1 MVEAGYKIQET
12 KYMATPKKLPSGAWR
27 IQIYIGRD
35 ENGKK
40 IVESITAPTKR
51 EVEEKARVRELEIS
65 HGKFVEED
73 SREITV
79 GDAIDNYINYR
90 DAVLSPK
97 TIREYRNMRKN
108 YCTDLMPRKVRTLSE
123 NDIQKSINNLAKSH
137 SPKTV
142 KNFMG
147 LLLPSVRAVD
157 KSINFD
163 INLPQPEKTEMQ
175 IPDNFLLERIMDEAM
190 GTELY
195 IPILLGATCGLRRSE
210 IAALDYTE
218 DFDYTKNTVTIN
230 KAVVRNSEGLWETKK
245 PKSAAGYRTVKVPGW
260 VMDVIKDAA
269 DNGFHPCN
277 ADYITNGYKRICK
290 QLGIKNI
297 RFHDL
302 RHYYASSLLALGV
315 PDKYAMARMGHATTN
330 MLKNVY
336 QHRMRDKDKELDATI
351 EAYFDQIP
359 HKKSCPHG
367 SPHEEE

>member
-1 MVEAGYKIQET
+1 
-12 KYMATPKKLPSGAWR
+12 MATAKKLPSGAWR
-27 IQIYIGRD
+27 IQIYVGKD
-35 ENGKK
+35 ENGKT
-40 IVESITAPTKR
+40 IRESITADTKA
-51 EVEEKARVRELEIS
+51 EVMEKARLRELELS
-65 HGKFVEED
+65 HGKYTD
-73 SREITV
+73 SETRELTV

-108 YCTDLMPRKVRTLSE
+108 YCQELMPVRVRTLTE
-123 NDIQKSINNLAKSH
+123 NAVQKSINNLAKTH

-142 KNFMG
+142 KNFLG
-147 LLLPSVRAVD
+147 LLTPSIRAVD

-163 INLPQPEKTEMQ
+163 INTPQSEKNEMQ
-175 IPDNFLLERIMDEAM
+175 IPDNFLLERIMDEAA

-195 IPILLGATCGLRRSE
+195 IPVLLGATCGLRRSE
-210 IAALDYTE
+210 IAALDYTK

-230 KAVVRNSEGLWETKK
+230 KAVVRNSDGLWEVKK
-245 PKSAAGYRTVKVPGW
+245 PKSAAGYRTVKVPEW
-260 VMDVIKDAA
+260 VINVICEAA
-269 DNGFHPCN
+269 ERGEHPCD

-290 QLGIKNI
+290 QLGIKGI

-315 PDKYAMARMGHATTN
+315 PDKYAMARMGHATPN

-351 EAYFDQIP
+351 EAYFDSIA
-359 HKKSCPHG
+359 HEKKSA
-367 SPHEEE
+367 HESAHENKK

>member
-1 MVEAGYKIQET
+1 MKRFSFLTILLVVLALFSALIVGCNE
-12 KYMATPKKLPSGAWR
+12 
-27 IQIYIGRD
+27 
-35 ENGKK
+35 ENGGENTKTPLDF
-40 IVESITAPTKR
+40 TA
-51 EVEEKARVRELEIS
+51 
-65 HGKFVEED
+65 F
-73 SREITV
+73 
-79 GDAIDNYINYR
+79 
-90 DAVLSPK
+90 
-97 TIREYRNMRKN
+97 
-108 YCTDLMPRKVRTLSE
+108 TL
-123 NDIQKSINNLAKSH
+123 Q
-137 SPKTV
+137 
-142 KNFMG
+142 
-147 LLLPSVRAVD
+147 
-157 KSINFD
+157 
-163 INLPQPEKTEMQ
+163 
-175 IPDNFLLERIMDEAM
+175 
-190 GTELY
+190 
-195 IPILLGATCGLRRSE
+195 
-210 IAALDYTE
+210 TE

-269 DNGFHPCN
+269 DNGWNPCN

-359 HKKSCPHG
+359 HKKSCTHD